1 MTDRHVHLVGTV
13 PADDAKAAFE
23 LFATELGDR
32 LPPWV
37 PDGET
42 GDRLNWIQRII
53 ESLRSHP
60 DLRLAR
66 DGDWSDYGKTPC
78 FEVAPNRSFT
88 TLDLDYYEYFQES
101 WPAFQGFRDSLD
113 RPVSLQVGI
122 PGHLDLALCAFGFK
136 PGAAFRNV
144 APFRDATVREITL
157 IQAAGGDDVVFQL
170 EVPIPLILLT
180 RVPSRGQALAA
191 ARLAAEILKVV
202 RRTRR
207 GTRFGIHL
215 CYGDMNHRSMAEPED
230 TRPAVL
236 LANAL
241 VKQWPQAQELEFIH
255 MPFGRG
261 IEPPPLDGSFYA
273 ALAELRLPPEV
284 RFAAGI
290 VHEGREL
297 DELRRLR
304 NRIETLVG
312 RPVDVAAACG
322 LGRRDRERAV
332 RNLALSQALAE

>member
-1 MTDRHVHLVGTV
+1 MSGCRRYGSLPRCGGRRRASCLL
-13 PADDAKAAFE
+13 P
-23 LFATELGDR
+23 LSFATRHFGGEGLQRSG
-32 LPPWV
+32 
-37 PDGET
+37 PDATEPVEPLV
-42 GDRLNWIQRII
+42 DVV
-53 ESLRSHP
+53 ES
-60 DLRLAR
+60 
-66 DGDWSDYGKTPC
+66 
-78 FEVAPNRSFT
+78 
-88 TLDLDYYEYFQES
+88 
-101 WPAFQGFRDSLD
+101 
-113 RPVSLQVGI
+113 VGAQSVD
-122 PGHLDLALCAFGFK
+122 P
-136 PGAAFRNV
+136 PGAV
-144 APFRDATVREITL
+144 DAHGDEPGLPQDPQVVGNRRMGDPEL
-157 IQAAGGDDVVFQL
+157 LLDGRCQFPGGGL
-170 EVPIPLILLT
+170 APIPLILLT

-261 IEPPPLDGSFYA
+261 IEPPPLDGGFYA